1 MSYNYN
7 QCYNNNQCYNPC
19 NNPCN
24 NMLTIYWENTQ
35 STIDFST
42 LTTTTDTSSGATN
55 TQVNTIKD
63 IFYSN
68 STTAKAMGSKT
79 ESQNYWTSPPVAPAT
94 TGKFI
99 DNEINQVSV
108 SITNAGTLYFETN
121 LRSSTSTDTSSGLTK
136 GRFQI
141 LSATGSY
148 LGKTGYVDYDAGN
161 NRATIYLNPC

>member
-7 QCYNNNQCYNPC
+7 YNQGCNNPC

-24 NMLTIYWENTQ
+24 NILTIFWGNTQ
-35 STIDFST
+35 SPINFST
-42 LTTTTDTSSGATN
+42 STSTPDDNGSGATN

-63 IFYSN
+63 FFYST
-68 STTAKAMGSKT
+68 STTATSMGTKN
-79 ESQNYWTSPPVAPAT
+79 EKQNYWTSPS
-94 TGKFI
+94 GKFI

>member
-1 MSYNYN
+1 MSCN
-7 QCYNNNQCYNPC
+7 QFYNNNQGCYNPC

-24 NMLTIYWENTQ
+24 NMLTIYWGNTQ

-42 LTTTTDTSSGATN
+42 LTTTTDTSSGAIN

-68 STTAKAMGSKT
+68 STTATSMGTKS
-79 ESQNYWTSPPVAPAT
+79 EMQNYWTAPLVSPAT

-99 DNEINQVSV
+99 NNEINQVSI
-108 SITNAGTLYFETN
+108 SINNAGTLYFETN

-141 LSATGSY
+141 LSGSGAY
-148 LGKTGYVDYDAGN
+148 LGKTGYVDYDSGK